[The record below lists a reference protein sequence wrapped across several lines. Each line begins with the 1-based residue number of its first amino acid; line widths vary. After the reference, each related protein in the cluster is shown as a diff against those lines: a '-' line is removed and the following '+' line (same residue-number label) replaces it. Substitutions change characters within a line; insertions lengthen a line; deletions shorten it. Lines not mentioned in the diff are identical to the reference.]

1 VRRSSPDA
9 LVDFDAPIE
18 DPERARAV
26 LISIARPARDRQT
39 VAS

>member
-18 DPERARAV
+18 DPERAV
-26 LISIARPARDRQT
+26 LVSIARPARDRQT
-39 VAS
+39 GDS